1 VKVILCQPAIPYLK
15 WQLEVLLANI
25 RQFGQHEVVLLF
37 TEHDFTVPGY
47 FRKKYPECEIHVYP
61 ERDNRAYIPSVRPY
75 LWWRY
80 LSENPARE
88 LEDYFYIDAD
98 IIFREWIDFA
108 TLGFD
113 STTWVG
119 SHCKGYIAW
128 DDYLNTLEN
137 ADTIVGRMAET
148 CGITLEQ
155 AKALPGAG
163 AQWVISKPTAD
174 YWQRVYNDSN
184 AIHAYFEPLNSKIQK
199 WTAEM
204 WAQLYGMARI
214 GINVQTSPELDF
226 IMPTDDLSAWDNVKI
241 LHNAGVTNMQPD
253 LFFKGGFI
261 DKVPFGQNF
270 EHVRADKASIKY
282 VDAIKKV
289 VL

>member
-1 VKVILCQPAIPYLK
+1 MILCQPAIPYLQ
-15 WQLEVLLANI
+15 WQLEVLLTNI
-25 RQFGQHEVVLLF
+25 RQFGNFEVVLLF
-37 TEHDFTVPGY
+37 TERNFTVPGY
-47 FRKKYPECEIHVYP
+47 FRKKYPECSIFVYP
-61 ERDNRAYIPSVRPY
+61 ERDNQSYIPSVRPY

-80 LSENPARE
+80 LSENPSRE

-119 SHCKGYIAW
+119 SRCKGYIAW
-128 DDYLNTLEN
+128 DDYLNKLEN
-137 ADTIVGRMAET
+137 ADTVVGRMAEI
-148 CGITLEQ
+148 CGISLDQ

-184 AIHAYFEPLNSKIQK
+184 AIYTYFEPLDSTIQK

-204 WAQLYGMARI
+204 WAQLYGMTRI
-214 GINVQTSPELDF
+214 GINVKTSPELDF
-226 IMPTDDLSAWDNVKI
+226 IMPTDDISAWDSVKI
-241 LHNAGVTNMQPD
+241 YHNAGVTNMQPD
-253 LFFKGGFI
+253 LFFKGAFI
-261 DKVPFGQNF
+261 EKPPFGQNF
-270 EHVRADKASIKY
+270 EHVRTDKASIKY
-282 VDAIKKV
+282 VQAIQKV
-289 VL
+289 VV